1 MTLTIRM
8 SRAGAKKKP
17 TFRIVVADSRR
28 SRDGKFIE
36 KLGYYNPLLPK
47 DSKERVTLYL
57 DRVKYWLSKGA
68 KPSYKVSLFLGN
80 QNIIPMPA
88 KRNNPQKAIPKSK
101 RKKDD
106 QEDSTKTETTPKGDK
121 PETPKAEAAPAKEE
135 QKKGDKPETPKAE
148 AAPAKEEKLKK

>member
-1 MTLTIRM
+1 MSLTIRM
-8 SRAGAKKKP
+8 ARAGAKTRP
-17 TFRIVVADSRR
+17 AFRIVVADSRR

-106 QEDSTKTETTPKGDK
+106 QEDSTKTEATPKDDK
-121 PETPKAEAAPAKEE
+121 PETPKAEAAPVKEE
-135 QKKGDKPETPKAE
+135 QT
-148 AAPAKEEKLKK
+148 

>member
-106 QEDSTKTETTPKGDK
+106 QEDSPKTATTPKGDD
-121 PETPKAEAAPAKEE
+121 PEAPKAEAAPV
-135 QKKGDKPETPKAE
+135 
-148 AAPAKEEKLKK
+148 KEEKLKK